1 MMQIQWNPQ
10 GIKLTAPLHSYIE
23 KKLQKLERYE
33 DRIVGAHVTVQHD
46 PPKASANKQA
56 FIVKVHLSL
65 PGPDLHAEDHGHD
78 LYQAIDLISDRLEG
92 QLRRRKTE
100 LTEKRRHESREAKDE
115 LHSGPSPE

>member
-10 GIKLTAPLHSYIE
+10 GIKLTAPLYSYIE

-46 PPKASANKQA
+46 PPKASLNKQA

-78 LYQAIDLISDRLEG
+78 LYQAIDLIADRLEG

-100 LTEKRRHESREAKDE
+100 LTEKRRHESREAKGE
-115 LHSGPSPE
+115 VHSGPTPE